1 MANYGR
7 IKRNCKRRLQKWA
20 EENENKASELRAISE
35 AAKEMTE
42 EEIKQY
48 YEELQFKYFTASF

>member
-1 MANYGR
+1 MGR
-7 IKRNCKRRLQKWA
+7 KK
-20 EENENKASELRAISE
+20 NENKASELRAISE